1 MSSVETPSFMKAL
14 ILIINIELL
23 IADLLRAIDFLKN
36 RVT

>member
-1 MSSVETPSFMKAL
+1 METPSFMKAL

-23 IADLLRAIDFLKN
+23 IADLLRVIDFLKN

>member
-1 MSSVETPSFMKAL
+1 METPSFMKAL

-23 IADLLRAIDFLKN
+23 ITDLLRVIDFLKN

>member
-1 MSSVETPSFMKAL
+1 METPSFMKAL

>member
-1 MSSVETPSFMKAL
+1 METPSFMKAL

-23 IADLLRAIDFLKN
+23 IADLLPVIDFLKN